1 MRRYETICIID
12 PDISE
17 DERTPLFDRI
27 KDSMAKENGF
37 LVLQD
42 DWGMRK
48 LAYEIKKKHRGY
60 YVRLDYCGTG
70 DLVNEIER
78 FFRIDDRVIK
88 YMTVLLDDQADPEKI
103 KEEMDKAEAA
113 RQAAQQA
120 AVESEAT
127 NNAQAVESEAADAQ
141 DDNAK
146 GNGET
151 PAPTEPEA
159 AAAEQ
164 PSESE
169 TAEPETSKEE

>member
-27 KDSMAKENGF
+27 KDSIAKENGL

-42 DWGMRK
+42 EWGGRK

-60 YVRLDYCGTG
+60 YVRLDFCGTG
-70 DLVNEIER
+70 QLVNEIER

-88 YMTVLLDDQADPEKI
+88 YMTVLIDDQVDLEKVR
-103 KEEMDKAEAA
+103 EEMAKADAA

-120 AVESEAT
+120 AA
-127 NNAQAVESEAADAQ
+127 ESEAATAPAESTQ
-141 DDNAK
+141 SEGK
-146 GNGET
+146 T
-151 PAPTEPEA
+151 PAPAEPEA
-159 AAAEQ
+159 AAAAQ
-164 PSESE
+164 PSDTA
-169 TAEPETSKEE
+169 TAEP